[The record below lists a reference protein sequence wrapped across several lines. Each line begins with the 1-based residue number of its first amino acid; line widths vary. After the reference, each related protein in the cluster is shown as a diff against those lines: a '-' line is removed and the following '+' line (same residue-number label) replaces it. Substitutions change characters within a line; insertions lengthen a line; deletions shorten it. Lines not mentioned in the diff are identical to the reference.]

1 MTAHYGLILDSLIVV
16 LLIATI
22 VYAAL
27 LNRRLAGLRD
37 NRRELEQAVR
47 SFSEAAARADAGIK
61 GLKRAAEET
70 GQRLQKDVDRGE
82 ALKDELTFLVE
93 TAEVLCA
100 RLEAGAGGRR
110 AAPKPTEAPAASER
124 AASVGTR
131 AQPSAAAARPTG
143 RDESAAASRPAA
155 RTGPAANGEDVLRA
169 IETLR

>member
-22 VYAAL
+22 VYAAM

-93 TAEVLCA
+93 TAEALCA

-110 AAPKPTEAPAASER
+110 AARPAEASAAAPER
-124 AASVGTR
+124 AASAGARTQTT
-131 AQPSAAAARPTG
+131 APAARAPG
-143 RDESAAASRPAA
+143 RDDNGVGVRPAA
-155 RTGPAANGEDVLRA
+155 KPAATGGEDVLRA